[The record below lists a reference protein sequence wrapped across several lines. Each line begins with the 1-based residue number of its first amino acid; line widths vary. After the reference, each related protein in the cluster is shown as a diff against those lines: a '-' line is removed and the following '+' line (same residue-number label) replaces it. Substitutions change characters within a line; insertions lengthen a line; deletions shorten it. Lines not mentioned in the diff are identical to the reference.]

1 MKSFMADHHAG
12 SPGAPLPGAIHTP
25 RWIIHVDMDAF
36 YASVEQRDY
45 SEYRGKP
52 VIVGANPQGGKGRGV
67 VSAASYEARKF
78 GIHSAMPISQAYKH
92 CPHGIFLPVRMK
104 RYEEVSAKI
113 FSIFHRYTDL
123 VEPLS
128 LDEAF
133 MDVTGSLR
141 LFGTAQ
147 AIGGQ
152 ILRDITK
159 ELSLSASVGV
169 AGTKFMAKVA
179 SDLRKP
185 QGFVVV
191 LPGTEADFLKNL
203 PVERLWGAGPKTSK
217 KLRTLGLETIGAISD
232 LTRAEAM
239 TVLGQQGGHLW
250 ELAQGHDLREVIPGE
265 PAKSIGAET
274 TFDTDTTDFSVIRQT
289 LLELSERVG
298 QRLRLDEL
306 LAGTLTLKFR
316 DETFHTVTRSASIP
330 QRTNQD
336 QVLYQLALSLLK
348 RVPFRGQRV
357 RLLGL
362 SGAKLIS
369 SSEISQLSLFDAMHT
384 SESDLTKAVDAVRA
398 RFGQGAI
405 QPASLISPASK

>member
-1 MKSFMADHHAG
+1 MNKA
-12 SPGAPLPGAIHTP
+12 

-36 YASVEQRDY
+36 YASIEQRDH

-52 VIVGANPQGGKGRGV
+52 VIVGANPQGGNGRGV
-67 VSAASYEARKF
+67 VSAASYEARTF
-78 GIHSAMPISQAYKH
+78 GIHSAMPISQAYAR
-92 CPHGIFLPVRMK
+92 CPQGIFLPVRMK

-133 MDVTGSLR
+133 LDVTRSLR

-159 ELSLSASVGV
+159 ELNLSASVGV

-191 LPGTEADFLKNL
+191 LPGTEVDFLKNL

-217 KLRTLGLETIGAISD
+217 KLRSLGLETIGAIAG
-232 LTRAEAM
+232 LTQSEA
-239 TVLGQQGGHLW
+239 TTLLGNQGGQLW
-250 ELAQGHDLREVIPGE
+250 ELAQGYDPREVMPGE

-274 TFDTDTTDFSVIRQT
+274 TFDTDTMDATVIRQT
-289 LLELSERVG
+289 LLELAERVG
-298 QRLRLDEL
+298 QRLRLDEFM
-306 LAGTLTLKFR
+306 AGMLTLKFR
-316 DETFHTVTRSASIP
+316 DETFHTVTRTMSIP

-336 QVLYQLALSLLK
+336 LVLYQLALSLLD
-348 RVPFRGQRV
+348 RVPHTGKRV

-362 SGAKLIS
+362 SGSKLIS
-369 SSEISQLSLFDAMHT
+369 SSEVSQLSLFDSMHA

-405 QPASLISPASK
+405 QPASLLSPATK